1 MLRGH
6 VLRGQYMHRLCA
18 FLLIATDRRLMAR
31 LLFKLAQVPADEA
44 ADIRALLDEHQIRYY
59 ETDAGFFRVG
69 LDAIWLSDGDQE
81 EQAREL
87 IRHYQAERV
96 VRQQQNYAE
105 LVEAGQVPS
114 VWQHFCAQPI
124 RFIASAIAIV
134 FVAGLTLLPFVM
146 LLNTD

>member
-1 MLRGH
+1 
-6 VLRGQYMHRLCA
+6 MHRLCRNA
-18 FLLIATDRRLMAR
+18 QSTEIIERPKDNYMAR

-44 ADIRALLDEHQIRYY
+44 ADIRALLEEHQIHFY

-69 LDAIWLSDGDQE
+69 LDAIWLADGTQE

-87 IRHYQAERV
+87 IRAYQAERV
-96 VRQQQNYAE
+96 VRQQQNYAQ

-114 VWQHFCAQPI
+114 VWQYFCAQPM

-146 LLNTD
+146 LLKAD

>member
-1 MLRGH
+1 
-6 VLRGQYMHRLCA
+6 MHRLCA

-69 LDAIWLSDGDQE
+69 LDAIWLSDGNQE

-87 IRHYQAERV
+87 IRNYQAERV

-146 LLNTD
+146 LLKAD

>member
-1 MLRGH
+1 
-6 VLRGQYMHRLCA
+6 
-18 FLLIATDRRLMAR
+18 MAR

-69 LDAIWLSDGDQE
+69 LDAIWLSDGNQE

-87 IRHYQAERV
+87 IRNYQAERV

-146 LLNTD
+146 LLKAD

>member
-1 MLRGH
+1 
-6 VLRGQYMHRLCA
+6 
-18 FLLIATDRRLMAR
+18 MAR

-69 LDAIWLSDGDQE
+69 LDAIWLSNGDQE

-87 IRHYQAERV
+87 IRNYQAERV

-146 LLNTD
+146 LLKAD